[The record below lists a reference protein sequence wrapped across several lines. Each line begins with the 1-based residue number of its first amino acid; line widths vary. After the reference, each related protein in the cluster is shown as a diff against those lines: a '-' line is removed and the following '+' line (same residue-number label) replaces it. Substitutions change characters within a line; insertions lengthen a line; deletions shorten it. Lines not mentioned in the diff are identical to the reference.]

1 MFKIT
6 DISSPSKLPLSNINF
21 RDLNKR
27 FGKRGDYIELQVL
40 SLSDEILSTF
50 NLSKNFYQIVEKD
63 SDNLTDELKINFA
76 SALKSKGFEVG
87 KFKLKVSV
95 LRSKVIKGKSFSIKE
110 ISPSRKEL
118 RIIANDV
125 SNESFKTGLVNYI
138 AERDSS
144 PFFKDFSLKFDNED
158 ILGINIILNDLVSKF
173 ESCRDSI

>member
-63 SDNLTDELKINFA
+63 
-76 SALKSKGFEVG
+76 
-87 KFKLKVSV
+87 
-95 LRSKVIKGKSFSIKE
+95 
-110 ISPSRKEL
+110 
-118 RIIANDV
+118 
-125 SNESFKTGLVNYI
+125 
-138 AERDSS
+138 
-144 PFFKDFSLKFDNED
+144 
-158 ILGINIILNDLVSKF
+158 
-173 ESCRDSI
+173 